1 MFSASALGST
11 SLCRIDVSCE
21 SIKIS
26 LQASSDGKTN
36 RMARRYGA
44 ERMIVVSFDRKVSSK
59 AVKHVIDGGVWVN
72 GTVFHFLGCSSS
84 GLKIRTCYMFQGSR
98 TEIESVLAECF
109 VMKKDTPATS
119 KRMKRIGMLFSEL
132 KLTSVVVEDKNV
144 N

>member
-1 MFSASALGST
+1 M
-11 SLCRIDVSCE
+11 
-21 SIKIS
+21 
-26 LQASSDGKTN
+26 
-36 RMARRYGA
+36 
-44 ERMIVVSFDRKVSSK
+44 VSFDRKVSSK